1 MFLFGTLDRTSS
13 PTVSKLGSRALLYFF
28 HPASS
33 SKEVGSL
40 APRRRLHTE
49 RLRRPLGGPPLSP
62 HQMEN
67 IFINALVRA
76 GTCQRH
82 AKHTTA
88 FRESSLFA
96 TTHHKARRRQ
106 PTHTCA
112 TTRGFRDEKG
122 GRHAAQATASAEIS
136 QEEFKNLLDYYEPS
150 LSVHDLPPPPPKQA
164 EPESEEP
171 EEPEELGTK
180 ETAENIIGIGLI
192 EDSTDESPYKA
203 QPARDDVE
211 REAIDHLCDLLH
223 DEESSHE
230 LVYDTYRLLSFPR
243 VSYLTLPTIRRLL
256 HHLAVV
262 EHKNEASMLRYLS
275 IIDDMKA
282 ANIPM
287 LRSEWTSA
295 IAFAGR
301 CFRKVTSAEV
311 ESALYIWREMENE
324 AGIRGREVTF
334 NVLFD
339 VATKAGKFVLAEMI
353 LKEMRAR
360 NLHFSRYTRTGL
372 IYYHGLR
379 GDGNGVRNAYKEL
392 VESGEIV
399 DAVVLNCVMA
409 SLIRAGEPSAAE
421 QVFLRMKKM
430 HASKTGVKPAPRH
443 WREKRELAKT
453 LTRLTQE
460 MRKDPEASRKLQDD
474 WPIAPDA
481 QTFRILIKHHA
492 LTSGNIDRI
501 TELLDEMSLMNIP
514 VDPMAFT
521 LLLSGFQIHGGIRY
535 SSWTRVRLERLWIFL
550 KVTLEE
556 DEEFRLERSMTS
568 RVLRAYAKC
577 SSRERTMEIWEEIK
591 SMWASRLED
600 VDHVDFDLSRLFPP
614 ELAELG

>member
-1 MFLFGTLDRTSS
+1 
-13 PTVSKLGSRALLYFF
+13 
-28 HPASS
+28 
-33 SKEVGSL
+33 
-40 APRRRLHTE
+40 
-49 RLRRPLGGPPLSP
+49 
-62 HQMEN
+62 MEN

-106 PTHTCA
+106 PIQACE

-136 QEEFKNLLDYYEPS
+136 QEEFKNLLDYYAPS
-150 LSVHDLPPPPPKQA
+150 LSLHEPPPLPKQP
-164 EPESEEP
+164 EPEPGEPEKPEKP
-171 EEPEELGTK
+171 EEPGTK
-180 ETAENIIGIGLI
+180 ETAEDMVGIGVI
-192 EDSTDESPYKA
+192 EDSTDQNPHKA
-203 QPARDDVE
+203 QPARDEIE

-223 DEESSHE
+223 DDESSHE
-230 LVYDTYRLLSFPR
+230 LIYNTYRSLSFPR

-262 EHKNEASMLRYLS
+262 EHRNEASMLRYLS

-295 IAFAGR
+295 ITFAGR

-324 AGIRGREVTF
+324 AGVKGRDVTF

-379 GDGNGVRNAYKEL
+379 GDGNGIRNAYKEL
-392 VESGEIV
+392 VESGETV
-399 DAVVLNCVMA
+399 DAVALNCVMA

-421 QVFLRMKKM
+421 QVFFRMKKM
-430 HASKTGVKPAPRH
+430 YASKTGVKPPPRH

-460 MRKDPEASRKLQDD
+460 MRKDPEARRKLQDE

-492 LTSGNIDRI
+492 LTSGNIDRV
-501 TELLDEMSLMNIP
+501 TELLDEMSLMDIP
-514 VDPMAFT
+514 VDSMAFT

-550 KVTLEE
+550 KATLEE
-556 DEEFRLERSMTS
+556 DENFRLERSMIS
-568 RVLRAYAKC
+568 RILRAYAKC

-591 SMWASRLED
+591 SMWTSGPED
-600 VDHVDFDLSRLFPP
+600 VDYVDHDLSRLFPP